1 MSGAMGDMGSL
12 LKQAQLMQRELD
24 RVKAELKER
33 EIEGTAGG
41 GAVVVKLSASKD
53 LLSLEITEDARTN
66 NSAAGLSELVRLA
79 LTAAL
84 AEAEEVSTEEMSK
97 ITGGLD
103 LPGLM

>member
-12 LKQAQLMQRELD
+12 LKQAQMMQRELD

-41 GAVVVKLSASKD
+41 RAVVVKLSASKEV
-53 LLSLEITEDARTN
+53 LGIEITEEARAN
-66 NSAAGLSELVRLA
+66 NSAAELAELVSLA
-79 LTAAL
+79 LSAAL
-84 AEAEEVSTEEMSK
+84 AEAEEVSQEEMAK

>member
-1 MSGAMGDMGSL
+1 MGDMGSL

-24 RVKAELKER
+24 RVKAELAER

-41 GAVVVKLSASKD
+41 RAVIVTLTAARSMVNV
-53 LLSLEITEDARTN
+53 EITEEARRGMDAE
-66 NSAAGLSELVRLA
+66 ALAELVRLA

-84 AEAEEVSTEEMSK
+84 EEAEEVSRTELGK
-97 ITGGLD
+97 VTGGLD